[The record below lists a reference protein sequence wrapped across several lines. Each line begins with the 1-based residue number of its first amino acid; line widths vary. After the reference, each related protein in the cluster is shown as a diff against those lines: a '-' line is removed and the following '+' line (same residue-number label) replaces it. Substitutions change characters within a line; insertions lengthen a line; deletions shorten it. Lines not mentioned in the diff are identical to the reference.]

1 MLWLGLCFSF
11 SDKLLILGQENLSA
25 KLIRGLTT
33 LLLLLSSPAVLSL
46 SLLQAEDVGG
56 WVFPPWLDA
65 AITSGHSRARD
76 PSGISP
82 CKQLPA
88 SSAHPILE
96 EVSRGCRAHSYQPH
110 SRAIC
115 L

>member
-33 LLLLLSSPAVLSL
+33 LLSSPSVLSP
-46 SLLQAEDVGG
+46 SRLQAGNVGG

-65 AITSGHSRARD
+65 AITSGRGHATN

-88 SSAHPILE
+88 SDAHPVLE
-96 EVSRGCRAHSYQPH
+96 EVSQGCRAHSYQPH
-110 SRAIC
+110 S
-115 L
+115 